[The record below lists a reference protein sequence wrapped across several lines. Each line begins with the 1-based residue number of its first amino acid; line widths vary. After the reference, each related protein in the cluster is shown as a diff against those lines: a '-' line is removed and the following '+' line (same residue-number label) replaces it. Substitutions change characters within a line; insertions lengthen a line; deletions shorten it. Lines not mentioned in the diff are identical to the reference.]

1 MATENDT
8 GSSRNCFLCQHIQVD
23 ENSRRQKIKQFPAQD
38 SNTEPFPSLALFKSV
53 LCSICNWGLSAV
65 VSRKKKKK
73 KKTGLRWTLIML
85 FIIYM
90 LYERYRGYEK
100 QFFKDMCCF
109 DSLTLTKMLF
119 WEKMRKVRI
128 SQWYF
133 ICCNYYLTEVSIFNV
148 LVFNILVLLNISNLV
163 KPRPS
168 ACQLH
173 KAHFK
178 YLHFIHLFCIKRDS
192 FHLRNL
198 SDCEWY
204 SFMKRRKSF

>member
-100 QFFKDMCCF
+100 QFFKICAA
-109 DSLTLTKMLF
+109 LTLLLWPKCYF
-119 WEKMRKVRI
+119 ERKWEKLE
-128 SQWYF
+128 F
-133 ICCNYYLTEVSIFNV
+133 HND
-148 LVFNILVLLNISNLV
+148 ILFVVIT
-163 KPRPS
+163 
-168 ACQLH
+168 
-173 KAHFK
+173 
-178 YLHFIHLFCIKRDS
+178 I
-192 FHLRNL
+192 
-198 SDCEWY
+198 
-204 SFMKRRKSF
+204 